1 MVAFDNVFMLTMC
14 GCLGTDEMVNAVASR
29 AQSLL
34 MLEIRNRSSVGHY
47 PLESEVTDHV
57 PEFHEIG
64 TSKDL
69 FVLFNHSNVC
79 KVKHWV

>member
-1 MVAFDNVFMLTMC
+1 MW
-14 GCLGTDEMVNAVASR
+14 CLGTDEMVDAVVNEVRASR
-29 AQSLL
+29 AQTLL

-69 FVLFNHSNVC
+69 FVFNYCNVC
-79 KVKHWV
+79 EVKHWV